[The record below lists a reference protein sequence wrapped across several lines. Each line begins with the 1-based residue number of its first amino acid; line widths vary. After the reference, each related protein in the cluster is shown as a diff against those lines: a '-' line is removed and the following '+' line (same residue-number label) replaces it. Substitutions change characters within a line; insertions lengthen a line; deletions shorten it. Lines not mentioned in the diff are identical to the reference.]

1 MKPESHLDNR
11 EAWKMFHILKE
22 EGENKQKKKRV
33 GGFIF

>member
-1 MKPESHLDNR
+1 MKPESHLDNG

-22 EGENKQKKKRV
+22 EGEKKRV